1 MKPSKFEMFLMLVL
15 FATLLIAPSCTTW
28 KSTTDVH
35 VQSGDQSVE
44 LHRTLDASKDA
55 EKPAQ

>member
-1 MKPSKFEMFLMLVL
+1 MKKFEAFILCIL
-15 FATLLIAPSCTTW
+15 FAALLIAPSCTTW

-44 LHRTLDASKDA
+44 LHRTLDASKDT

>member
-1 MKPSKFEMFLMLVL
+1 MKPSRFEIVLMLIL

-35 VQSGDQSVE
+35 VQSGDKSVE